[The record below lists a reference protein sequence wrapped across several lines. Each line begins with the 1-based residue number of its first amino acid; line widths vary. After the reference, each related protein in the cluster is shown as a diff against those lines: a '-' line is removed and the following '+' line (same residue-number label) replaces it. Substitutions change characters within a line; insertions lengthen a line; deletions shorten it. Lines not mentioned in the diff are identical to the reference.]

1 MRNRKGNAVSGA
13 VVLRRAHRDQGKM
26 KIRVYL
32 IRHGKTAGNL
42 KQAYIGSTDQPL
54 CPQGRAELEALAGR
68 LPIPDELWR
77 SPLCR
82 CGQTAGILYPGVP
95 ARVCADLRECDF
107 GRYEGKNYDQLKDE
121 AAYQEWLD
129 SGGTIPFPDGEDP
142 MVFRARSREAFAA
155 IAASVAKRHPGGT
168 LAIVCHGGTI
178 WRPGGFFRSA
188 PGFLRLAGAKRRRL
202 SFLV

>member
-1 MRNRKGNAVSGA
+1 
-13 VVLRRAHRDQGKM
+13 M

-95 ARVCADLRECDF
+95 AGFVPICGSATSAVTK
-107 GRYEGKNYDQLKDE
+107 GKIMT
-121 AAYQEWLD
+121 
-129 SGGTIPFPDGEDP
+129 S
-142 MVFRARSREAFAA
+142 
-155 IAASVAKRHPGGT
+155 
-168 LAIVCHGGTI
+168 
-178 WRPGGFFRSA
+178 
-188 PGFLRLAGAKRRRL
+188 
-202 SFLV
+202 

>member
-68 LPIPDELWR
+68 LPIPDEWGIR
-77 SPLCR
+77 LCR
-82 CGQTAGILYPGVP
+82 CGQTAGILYGAFRQGFVP
-95 ARVCADLRECDF
+95 ICGSATGPLAK
-107 GRYEGKNYDQLKDE
+107 GKIMT
-121 AAYQEWLD
+121 
-129 SGGTIPFPDGEDP
+129 S
-142 MVFRARSREAFAA
+142 
-155 IAASVAKRHPGGT
+155 
-168 LAIVCHGGTI
+168 
-178 WRPGGFFRSA
+178 
-188 PGFLRLAGAKRRRL
+188 
-202 SFLV
+202 